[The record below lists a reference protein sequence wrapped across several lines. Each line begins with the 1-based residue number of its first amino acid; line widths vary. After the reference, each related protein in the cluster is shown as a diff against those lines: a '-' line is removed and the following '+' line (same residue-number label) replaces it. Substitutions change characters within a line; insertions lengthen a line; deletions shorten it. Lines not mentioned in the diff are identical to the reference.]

1 MASPFALSLPQPLRQ
16 FFSLFPLYTHPPV
29 DSPDKALPVSSP
41 TLWIHVPWS
50 TDADVLS
57 SDVECLKWQAYLAL
71 RGLSDISIRWDVSAD
86 GALDNRLPNLHIPLK
101 TLSGAS
107 QEVKAQDDGEG
118 ELLPAHLIPEW
129 VDGRVGA
136 LDGLEGY
143 ANEAAR
149 DESRAWVSLLE
160 GNVHA
165 ALMLH
170 QPSSLSFL
178 EIISPYKAKPRSLE
192 TVVTQPPAPLFG
204 ISSLLPSYGTHVNVE
219 AIEQQYKEAIASLS
233 ERLGTDKWFLGSSSP
248 TALDAL
254 VFAYLHSILHSKE
267 HTLRFEVT
275 RRVNLV
281 AWERRI
287 QSQVRGAF
295 RSAQPAQPSS

>member
-1 MASPFALSLPQPLRQ
+1 MASALSLSLPAPLRH
-16 FFSLFPLYTHPPV
+16 FFALFPLYTHPAIHT
-29 DSPDKALPVSSP
+29 PDRALPITSP

-50 TDADVLS
+50 PDADVLS

-71 RGLSDISIRWDVSAD
+71 RGLLDISVRWDVPVD
-86 GALDNRLPNLHIPLK
+86 GALDARLPNLHIPLK
-101 TLSGAS
+101 TLPGAS
-107 QEVKAQDDGEG
+107 DEVKASEDGEG

-129 VDGRVGA
+129 VDGQTGA
-136 LDGLEGY
+136 FDELEGY
-143 ANEAAR
+143 ADEAAR
-149 DESRAWVSLLE
+149 DESRAWVALLE

-165 ALMLH
+165 ALTLS
-170 QPSSLSFL
+170 QPSSSSLFSLLLPYQNQGRPL
-178 EIISPYKAKPRSLE
+178 EAVLPH
-192 TVVTQPPAPLFG
+192 PPAPLFG
-204 ISSLLPSYGTHVNVE
+204 ISSLLPAYGTHVNVE
-219 AIEQQYKEAIASLS
+219 AVEQQYKDAIASLS

-254 VFAYLHSILHSKE
+254 VFAYLHCILHSKD

-281 AWERRI
+281 AWERRV

-295 RSAQPAQPSS
+295 RARSVIQAS

>member
-1 MASPFALSLPQPLRQ
+1 MASPFALSLPQPLRH
-16 FFSLFPLYTHPPV
+16 FFNLFPLYTHPV
-29 DSPDKALPVSSP
+29 IDSPDKARPVTSP
-41 TLWIHVPWS
+41 TLWISPPFS
-50 TDADVLS
+50 PDADVLS

-71 RGLSDISIRWDVSAD
+71 RGLSDVAVRWDVAVD
-86 GALDNRLPNLHIPLK
+86 GALDNRLPNLHVPLK
-101 TLSGAS
+101 TLPGAS
-107 QEVKAQDDGEG
+107 PDVKQQDDGEG

-129 VDGRVGA
+129 VDGQVGGSDA
-136 LDGLEGY
+136 LEGY
-143 ANEAAR
+143 ASEAAR

-165 ALMLH
+165 ALVLH
-170 QPSSLSFL
+170 QPTSTSFL
-178 EIISPYKAKPRSLE
+178 SLLSPYQNKPRPLE
-192 TVVTQPPAPLFG
+192 AVVSHPPAPLFG
-204 ISSLLPSYGTHVNVE
+204 ISSLLPLYGTHVNVD
-219 AIEQQYKEAIASLS
+219 AIEQQYKEAISSLS

-254 VFAYLHSILHSKE
+254 VFAYLHCILHSKE

-281 AWERRI
+281 AWERRV

-295 RSAQPAQPSS
+295 RPVEVVRQP